1 MRILI
6 FIGSFLAVLA
16 MAYWAYQQN
25 FQTMQAR
32 ERVQTL
38 QVEIASA
45 REAIAIQRA
54 EWAYLNRPSRLRDLV
69 DLNFDELQLLPM
81 TPRHFGTIDEV
92 PFPLPDLP
100 ATADIIDGL
109 TDTENAVGP
118 AITSAPDIDGVS
130 FP

>member
-6 FIGSFLAVLA
+6 FIGSFLAVLG